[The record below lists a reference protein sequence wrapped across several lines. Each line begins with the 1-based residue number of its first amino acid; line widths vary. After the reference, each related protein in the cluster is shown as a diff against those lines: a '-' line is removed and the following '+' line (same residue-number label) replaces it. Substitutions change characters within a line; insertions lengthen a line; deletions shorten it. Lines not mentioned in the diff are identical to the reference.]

1 MEKIQKISNKINFS
15 FQLTVAVGAPRQ
27 TNDSTRPKTVRN
39 LRGCRVSDRL
49 TRTVTG
55 HHKDSSLGHYD
66 LVDREEKLY
75 HAQAIGHYKIKPI
88 RKVGENVEKT
98 EMSNES
104 VEMKKPVKDPAPC
117 NVPTKK
123 KTTKSKTS
131 GKNAKQGKGVVNIIP
146 TTSNVLPVTAAGGQ
160 PLELD
165 KQPMVACS
173 AAVKKRR
180 LDDKTEDAN
189 VDGFQDDLLEI
200 DDDFQME
207 VPNDVE
213 LDDSFE
219 AAFTAHEENWNSQ
232 YDEIKKQKI
241 NDENPGNFCSNFV
254 VIPQGEEPDLGG
266 VFREEKKNVE
276 NKEVTFFRR
285 EEEENNNQKYVH
297 VEKEETATTSDN
309 DDFNRLAALRYQIH
323 SDFMAKEQILHKEW
337 LRRQ

>member
-1 MEKIQKISNKINFS
+1 MEETDKS
-15 FQLTVAVGAPRQ
+15 
-27 TNDSTRPKTVRN
+27 NDS
-39 LRGCRVSDRL
+39 
-49 TRTVTG
+49 
-55 HHKDSSLGHYD
+55 
-66 LVDREEKLY
+66 
-75 HAQAIGHYKIKPI
+75 
-88 RKVGENVEKT
+88 VEI
-98 EMSNES
+98 
-104 VEMKKPVKDPAPC
+104 KDPVVKEPASC
-117 NVPTKK
+117 NVPTVPSKK
-123 KTTKSKTS
+123 KKRKSKTS
-131 GKNAKQGKGVVNIIP
+131 GKNGKQGEGVNVIP
-146 TTSNVLPVTAAGGQ
+146 MTSNVLPVATASGQ

-165 KQPMVACS
+165 KQPMVDCS

-189 VDGFQDDLLEI
+189 VNGFPDDLIEI

-207 VPNDVE
+207 VPNDVK

-232 YDEIKKQKI
+232 YDEIKQRKI

-254 VIPQGEEPDLGG
+254 VIPQDEEPDLGG

-276 NKEVTFFRR
+276 NEKVTFFRK
-285 EEEENNNQKYVH
+285 EEENNNQKYVH

-323 SDFMAKEQILHKEW
+323 SDFMKKEQILHEEW